1 MSKRF
6 DTVTL
11 IKENFDYIDSITIVD
26 HTGKVMVQLRYN
38 PRFSQEENEI
48 ENKLSLNKS
57 ILEVFP
63 SLTPE
68 TSTLI
73 QVLNTGNVIFCE
85 KQSLT
90 TLTGKRITSTNINLP
105 IVSRGKI
112 IGAIELSKDITH
124 IEKSHGRKSRSTP
137 PQEENYNTAKTL
149 TTRYSLNDIIT
160 VNQEMKNLKNFIK
173 RISTS
178 SSSVLIFGETGTG
191 KELFAQAI
199 HSESHRRI
207 APFVAV
213 NCSALPETLL
223 EGILFGTLKGAF
235 TGAENK
241 KGLFETAHG
250 GTIYLDEINSMPLNL
265 QAKLLRTLQEGTILP
280 LGGNSPVKIDVRV
293 IASINKNPAEII
305 KSGEMRDDLFYRLNV
320 INIKIPPLRERP
332 DDIPVLIDYFIKK
345 YNKSLGRNVKGI
357 DNDVRELFM
366 SYKWPGNVRELEHV
380 IEAAMNMVDGKII
393 KLEHLPVYLGENTA
407 VDTKISP
414 IENIIPLKEALE
426 QLEKKMISFALSKAR
441 GNVSEASR
449 LLRIPRTTLQYKM
462 EKYKIND

>member
-1 MSKRF
+1 
-6 DTVTL
+6 
-11 IKENFDYIDSITIVD
+11 
-26 HTGKVMVQLRYN
+26 
-38 PRFSQEENEI
+38 
-48 ENKLSLNKS
+48 
-57 ILEVFP
+57 
-63 SLTPE
+63 
-68 TSTLI
+68 
-73 QVLNTGNVIFCE
+73 
-85 KQSLT
+85 
-90 TLTGKRITSTNINLP
+90 
-105 IVSRGKI
+105 
-112 IGAIELSKDITH
+112 
-124 IEKSHGRKSRSTP
+124 
-137 PQEENYNTAKTL
+137 
-149 TTRYSLNDIIT
+149 
-160 VNQEMKNLKNFIK
+160 
-173 RISTS
+173 
-178 SSSVLIFGETGTG
+178 
-191 KELFAQAI
+191 
-199 HSESHRRI
+199 
-207 APFVAV
+207 
-213 NCSALPETLL
+213 
-223 EGILFGTLKGAF
+223 
-235 TGAENK
+235 
-241 KGLFETAHG
+241 
-250 GTIYLDEINSMPLNL
+250 MPLNL

-305 KSGEMRDDLFYRLNV
+305 KSGEMRDELFYRLNV